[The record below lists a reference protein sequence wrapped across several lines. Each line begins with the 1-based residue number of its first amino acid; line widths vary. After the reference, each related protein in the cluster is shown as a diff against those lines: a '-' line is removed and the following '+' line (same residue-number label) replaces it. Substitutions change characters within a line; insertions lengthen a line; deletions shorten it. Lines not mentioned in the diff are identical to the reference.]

1 MTNRHLLLFG
11 LLAFLFT
18 AWRSDAQTAPQG
30 FSYQCIVRDIN
41 GASLNNQTV
50 SLLFTLRNGAP
61 NGPVAYSEMQSTST
75 NAYGL
80 VNLVIGQG
88 TALQGNFNTI
98 NWGASAKYLTVS
110 LETSPNVFDELG
122 TSQLMSVPYALFSQ
136 NTAASG
142 DNWGTQT
149 VQTSTVLGGNGT
161 AGTPLTIA
169 QQGAQPGQVLKWD
182 GTTWVPQD
190 DNTGQSGTVS
200 EVNTGAGLTGGPI
213 TTTGTISLATT
224 PVAPGIYGGPTEI
237 PVVTIDQYGRV
248 TNVSTVAIPNNNITI
263 TGASGIGV
271 TQNGQNF
278 TVTNTGDTNATDDLT
293 TSTVHD
299 GDVTGPYSNL
309 QIKPNAV
316 GNPEIADNAVG
327 TSKITD
333 GAVNTAKI
341 ADGAVNTAKL
351 ADNAVNTAK
360 IADNAVSTAKLAN
373 GSVTAAKLNDMGA
386 SSGQVLK
393 WTGTT
398 WAPAQDALGTVSITG
413 GTGITISGTAPNF
426 TVTNSGDTNA
436 NDDLLISTAHDG
448 DVAGPFN
455 NLQLKSGV
463 VSPVEL
469 ANNAVTTSKI
479 NAQAVSGDK
488 IDQMSAANGHVL
500 KWNGT
505 TWSPAPDNLG
515 TVTITGGVGIDV
527 IAVGQNF
534 TIANGGD
541 INPFDDLT
549 TNSTADGDV
558 TGPFSNLQLKNN
570 VVTSFELAN
579 NAVQTAKIQNAAV
592 TGDKLAQMGA
602 FNGQV
607 LKWNGTTWAPAQD
620 TGPDNWGTQS
630 VVTTASLSGFGTPG
644 NPLTI
649 DQQGATNG
657 QVLKWNGAA
666 WVPGNDNNAGADN
679 WGTQTAV
686 TNTTIAGNGTAGSP
700 LGIAPQGATNG
711 QVLKFN
717 GLSWLPADDQIG
729 ADNWGTQTAQVQPR
743 LLGNGT
749 AANPLDLAQQ
759 GATNGQ
765 ILKWNGTSWAPAA
778 DNTGA
783 DNWGTQTAQTTARL
797 AGNGTAGT
805 PLDLAQQGASNG
817 QVLKWDGSAW
827 TPAADNNSGA
837 DNWGTQTAATNAT
850 LIGNGT
856 AGTPLGIAQQG
867 AGNGQVLKW
876 NGTSWAPAADNNSGP
891 DNWGTQTA
899 ITNATLTGNG
909 TAGAPLAIA
918 QQGAGNGQ
926 VLKWNGTDWAPAA
939 DNNSG
944 PDNWGTQK
952 AATNATIT
960 GDGLPGTPL
969 GIAQQGASNG
979 QVLKW
984 NGTDWAPAADNN
996 SGPDNWGTQTA
1007 QTTARLAGNGTAGT
1021 PLDIA
1026 QQGAASG
1033 QVLKWN
1039 GSAWAPSDDNTGS
1052 GPADNWGTQ
1061 VAITDATLDG
1071 DGTAGDPLKIAAQG
1085 ATNGQVLKFNGT
1097 TWVPQNE
1104 AGGDNWGTQTAAT
1117 ALNISGNGT
1126 VGNPLRLNDFG
1137 ATNGQVLA
1145 WNSTLN
1151 LFVPEDESWG
1161 TQTAQTTARLSGN
1174 GTAGTPLDIAQ
1185 QGAASGQVL
1194 KWNGSAWAPS
1204 DDNTGAGP
1212 ADNWGTQV
1220 AITALNIAGN
1230 GTAGDPLRLNQ
1241 LGATN
1246 GQTLKWDQAMGL
1258 WEPADDNGNSYVA
1271 GTGISI
1277 TGTAPNFT
1285 INNTG
1290 DADADPI
1297 NEIQALSL
1305 VGQDL
1310 SLSKGGGTVTL
1321 PASNSYTA
1329 GTGINITGTAPN
1341 FTIENTGDA
1350 DKDPTNELQTLSL
1363 NGTKLAISGTN
1374 SEVDF
1379 DTLFTSIGG
1388 GFWSANGAN
1397 IHNANAGFVGVGTDK
1412 PVRQLHVK
1420 SNGEAFRI
1428 EGMNPAIGFASGMNV
1443 AASITKDV
1451 GNFVIASDDSS
1462 SIVLSTGAGK
1472 TVFVD
1477 GLSGQ
1482 VGMGSPNVGIARL
1495 KLFHATGSA
1504 GLMIQNSNS
1513 GGEWDFRV
1521 NGFDGSLNLH
1531 NNFFGGGLPVGTFAT
1546 NGFYIPSDRRFKKDV
1561 AGTGSVLDKVS
1572 RLNTVYYRYNHE
1584 KAEAKRTIGVIAQ
1597 EVEVLFPELVNQH
1610 RTDDGSIYLGVNYA
1624 GFGVLAIKA
1633 IQEQQEQISAL
1644 QQENTKL
1651 QQRMNSLESRIQNIE
1666 TARASRE
1673 K

>member
-11 LLAFLFT
+11 LLVFLFT
-18 AWRSDAQTAPQG
+18 AWRADAQTAPQG
-30 FSYQCIVRDIN
+30 FSYQCIVRDVN

-50 SLLFTLRNGAP
+50 SLLFTIRNGAP
-61 NGPVAYSEMQSTST
+61 NGTVAYSEMQASST

-88 TALQGNFNTI
+88 TPLQGNFNTI

-110 LETSPNVFDELG
+110 LETAPNVFDELG

-149 VQTSTVLGGNGT
+149 VQTSAVLGGNGT

-190 DNTGQSGTVS
+190 DNTGQTGTVS

-224 PVAPGIYGGPTEI
+224 PVTPGIYGGPTEI

-248 TNVSTVAIPNNNITI
+248 TNVSTVAIPNNNTTI
-263 TGASGIGV
+263 TGAAGISV

-278 TVTNTGDTNATDDLT
+278 TVTNTGDTNANDDLT

-299 GDVTGPYSNL
+299 GDVSGPYSNL

-333 GAVNTAKI
+333 GAVTTAKM

-351 ADNAVNTAK
+351 ADNAVSTAK

-393 WTGTT
+393 WTGTA

-436 NDDLLISTAHDG
+436 NDDITTASQADG
-448 DVAGPFN
+448 DVSGPFS
-455 NLQLKSGV
+455 NLQIKSGV
-463 VSPVEL
+463 VGAVEL

-558 TGPFSNLQLKNN
+558 AGPFSNLQLKNN
-570 VVTSFELAN
+570 VVTNFELAN
-579 NAVQTAKIQNAAV
+579 NAVQTIKIQNAAV

-620 TGPDNWGTQS
+620 TGPDNWGTQT
-630 VVTTASLSGFGTPG
+630 VVTSASLSGVGTPG

-649 DQQGATNG
+649 DQQGASNG

-686 TNTTIAGNGTAGSP
+686 TNTTLNGNGTAGSP

-717 GLSWLPADDQIG
+717 GLSWLPADDQTG

-765 ILKWNGTSWAPAA
+765 VLKWNGTSWAPAA
-778 DNTGA
+778 DNNTGA
-783 DNWGTQTAQTTARL
+783 DNWGSQTAATNATL
-797 AGNGTAGT
+797 TGNGTAGT
-805 PLDLAQQGASNG
+805 PLGIAQQGASNG

-827 TPAADNNSGA
+827 
-837 DNWGTQTAATNAT
+837 
-850 LIGNGT
+850 
-856 AGTPLGIAQQG
+856 
-867 AGNGQVLKW
+867 
-876 NGTSWAPAADNNSGP
+876 APAADNNTGA
-891 DNWGTQTA
+891 DNWGSQTA
-899 ITNATLTGNG
+899 ATNATLTGNG
-909 TAGAPLAIA
+909 TA
-918 QQGAGNGQ
+918 
-926 VLKWNGTDWAPAA
+926 
-939 DNNSG
+939 
-944 PDNWGTQK
+944 
-952 AATNATIT
+952 
-960 GDGLPGTPL
+960 GTPL

-984 NGTDWAPAADNN
+984 NGSAWAPAADNN
-996 SGPDNWGTQTA
+996 TGPDNWGSQTA
-1007 QTTARLAGNGTAGT
+1007 QTTARLSGNGTAGT

-1026 QQGAASG
+1026 QQGASNG
-1033 QVLKWN
+1033 EVLKWN
-1039 GSAWAPSDDNTGS
+1039 GTAWVPAADNTGS

-1097 TWVPQNE
+1097 TWLPQNE
-1104 AGGDNWGTQTAAT
+1104 AAGDNWGTQTVAT
-1117 ALNISGNGT
+1117 ALNIAGNGT
-1126 VGNPLRLNDFG
+1126 AGNPLRLNDLG
-1137 ATNGQVLA
+1137 ATNGQVLT

-1151 LFVPEDESWG
+1151 LYVPVDNSWG
-1161 TQTAQTTARLSGN
+1161 TQTVQTTARLSGN

-1194 KWNGSAWAPS
+1194 KWNGSEWVPS
-1204 DDNTGAGP
+1204 DDNTGSGP

-1220 AITALNIAGN
+1220 AIASLNIAGD
-1230 GTAGDPLRLNQ
+1230 GTAGNPLRLNQ

-1246 GQTLKWDQAMGL
+1246 GQTLKWDQVMGL
-1258 WEPADDNGNSYVA
+1258 WEPGDDNGNSYAA

-1290 DADADPI
+1290 DADANPT
-1297 NEIQALSL
+1297 NEIQTLSI

-1310 SLSKGGGTVTL
+1310 SLSNGGGTVTL
-1321 PASNSYTA
+1321 PSGNSYTA

-1341 FTIENTGDA
+1341 FTIVNTGDA
-1350 DKDPTNELQTLSL
+1350 DADSTNELQTLSL

-1412 PVRQLHVK
+1412 PQRMLHVK
-1420 SNGEAFRI
+1420 SNGEAIRV
-1428 EGMNPAIGFASGMNV
+1428 EGLDPAIGFSSGMNL
-1443 AASITKDV
+1443 AASITKTA
-1451 GNFVIASDDSS
+1451 GNFTIASDDSS
-1462 SIVLSTGAGK
+1462 SIVLATGAGK

-1482 VGMGSPNVGIARL
+1482 VGMGAPNVGIARL
-1495 KLFHATGSA
+1495 KLFHASGNA
-1504 GLMIQNSNS
+1504 GLSIQNSNS

-1531 NNFFGGGLPVGTFAT
+1531 NNFFGGGLPVGTFAV
-1546 NGFYIPSDRRFKKDV
+1546 NGFYTASDRRFKKDIV
-1561 AGTGSVLDKVS
+1561 GIGGVLDKVA
-1572 RLNTVYYRYNHE
+1572 RLNTVYYRYNQE
-1584 KAEAKRTIGVIAQ
+1584 KADAKRTIGFIAQ

-1610 RTDDGSIYLGVNYA
+1610 RTGDGSIYLGVNYA

-1651 QQRMNSLESRIQNIE
+1651 QQRLSSLESRIQGIE
-1666 TARASRE
+1666 TARASRD